1 MHNDPS
7 ASLLAVS
14 LASQK
19 VGISLPF
26 LNRIEYVALFRLYLY
41 EYTKFNQKPVPAQYF
56 LSAAFDLGSATRHN
70 GRTYRTLN
78 IGAVKCNCVLV
89 KGISEQGNAYPSRSG
104 RPNILSR

>member
-26 LNRIEYVALFRLYLY
+26 VNRIEYVVLFRLYLY
-41 EYTKFNQKPVPAQYF
+41 EYTKFN
-56 LSAAFDLGSATRHN
+56 
-70 GRTYRTLN
+70 
-78 IGAVKCNCVLV
+78 
-89 KGISEQGNAYPSRSG
+89 
-104 RPNILSR
+104 